1 MESRLI
7 QVENEG
13 IIGFDSFMAND
24 NVESYW
30 EMEEDK
36 QKKEKHKAQTKNS
49 AALRSHC
56 EAERRRR
63 ERINGHLAHLRT
75 FLPSSHN
82 VKMDKATLLA
92 EAIAHLK
99 LLKKEAT
106 EATKGLLI
114 PTDADE
120 ITVEPYNNNI
130 LNNCIA
136 FKASICCVY
145 KPELMSEIRH
155 TLKGLKLTIT
165 NAEICTLQG
174 RMKNTL
180 ILTTCSHEDIIGVE
194 MIQKALYSA
203 MDKISAAEEYFPTI
217 MYANKRRRVS
227 FFESSTSSSS

>member
-1 MESRLI
+1 
-7 QVENEG
+7 
-13 IIGFDSFMAND
+13 
-24 NVESYW
+24 
-30 EMEEDK
+30 
-36 QKKEKHKAQTKNS
+36 
-49 AALRSHC
+49 
-56 EAERRRR
+56 
-63 ERINGHLAHLRT
+63 
-75 FLPSSHN
+75 
-82 VKMDKATLLA
+82 MDKATLLA

-120 ITVEPYNNNI
+120 ITVEPYNNNNI
-130 LNNCIA
+130 LQDCMA

-145 KPELMSEIRH
+145 KPELMSEIRQ

-180 ILTTCSHEDIIGVE
+180 ILTTCSHEHIIGVE

-203 MDKISAAEEYFPTI
+203 MDKISAAEEYLPTI